1 LIESIDVHTH
11 TRTHAQTH
19 THTLSLSQLL
29 GHVHFNTNGI
39 DTKSVAAF
47 AIRYF
52 WRRTHFVPS
61 DATLDDHLDTTIQ
74 AVPPVPIQPP
84 QQYWRAPVLF
94 DRVVATRHRPAR
106 HQVPQ
111 TPNALRQ
118 PTNQSINRTI
128 GCVSIK
134 SGHTDVTEDC
144 CCNGAVVQAI
154 LKSRAEATRSA
165 TTASNSQ
172 HNHQDST

>member
-1 LIESIDVHTH
+1 LIESIDVHSH
-11 TRTHAQTH
+11 THAHTH
-19 THTLSLSQLL
+19 THSLSQLL

-118 PTNQSINRTI
+118 PINQPINQPNDWLCEYQEWAYRCHRGLLLQRCSST
-128 GCVSIK
+128 GNLEEQSR
-134 SGHTDVTEDC
+134 SHAQ
-144 CCNGAVVQAI
+144 CNHS
-154 LKSRAEATRSA
+154 K
-165 TTASNSQ
+165 
-172 HNHQDST
+172 